1 MTIILQLNF
10 DSRQYNVV
18 LSVSLVRCVRVRMK
32 SIIDTKSSKMI
43 GFQDTFYR
51 RQTGIENRII
61 DDIVKE
67 VRARYD

>member
-1 MTIILQLNF
+1 ME
-10 DSRQYNVV
+10 
-18 LSVSLVRCVRVRMK
+18 
-32 SIIDTKSSKMI
+32 SIIDTKSSKMT

-51 RQTGIENRII
+51 RQSGIENRII

>member
-43 GFQDTFYR
+43 GFRDTFYR

>member
-1 MTIILQLNF
+1 MLQLNF

-18 LSVSLVRCVRVRMK
+18 LSVSLVRCVRLTMK
-32 SIIDTKSSKMI
+32 IDTKSSKMT
-43 GFQDTFYR
+43 GFQDTFHR

>member
-1 MTIILQLNF
+1 MLQLNF